1 MNITQRDLIMQRWGV
16 VQRELSPDLGSE
28 IGPLTSKLEK
38 ESTRWCRNRRDKLM
52 IWACAPA
59 EIDVR
64 GEAITPNRNTVHL
77 RPVRPEL
84 VEGPSYAARL
94 RQVQPE
100 RIKLAK

>member
-1 MNITQRDLIMQRWGV
+1 
-16 VQRELSPDLGSE
+16 
-28 IGPLTSKLEK
+28 
-38 ESTRWCRNRRDKLM
+38 M

-94 RQVQPE
+94 RQAQPE